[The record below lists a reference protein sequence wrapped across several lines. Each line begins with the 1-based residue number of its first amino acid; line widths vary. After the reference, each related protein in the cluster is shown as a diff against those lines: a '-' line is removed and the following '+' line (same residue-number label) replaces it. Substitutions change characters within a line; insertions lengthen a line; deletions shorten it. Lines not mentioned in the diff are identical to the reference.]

1 MSVREE
7 GVEDLIVPHPIS
19 VLNGLSLGG
28 EVIRDNKPSRILSA
42 LLLKA
47 NETADGDSLAAA
59 GWEDS
64 EQRDTERIRGNAAGV
79 RKLLDDH
86 GISGYVLEAKGSGS
100 YRLMLQRSM
109 VDLLDISDRLGRAGD
124 LTDAGEPVGALKH
137 LEPVMPLLQLPIKA
151 LGRIKTPTEWVS
163 PDDEISTWVEEVRA
177 AAELRQR
184 AIASYFGGILK
195 HTNYDPED
203 YLRAIDQFEMESI
216 GLPPLWELRIGLA
229 AHLDDIPRAAA
240 LLSDA
245 RIALTKLGV
254 HNELDTLSVSIIAD
268 KLARRLD
275 GRVNKPIYT
284 FPASLGAAMRPQT
297 PSLSPAVVSATRSD
311 LKAERDRLLSLKVT
325 GSSTLTLRDMHSN
338 TGLRMPAKASVRAG
352 ANRNQPIA
360 DVVTH
365 LTEKLLDKGEQY
377 LVVAPP
383 GAGKSLVCR
392 LLFLALAATL
402 PHTAGGAPVLIDLRA
417 VSLSKAAGL
426 ADGREVVLM
435 DSLDELLA
443 SGTLVQVREAIE
455 NETLQ
460 GADVIACRTQFYEQ
474 FLTGTT
480 LVEGRT
486 VLEIRAWDIPTI
498 ERYIDA
504 YHRHVF
510 HTNDLSV
517 VDDLKRRL
525 ESPNVEALLATPL
538 RLNMALDLIPP
549 GENNLPLELNSL
561 SLHRQWIEQT
571 LRNEAARRGSILEST
586 DKLDYLTNL
595 AWRFYDEGT
604 PGLQTAPSFT
614 DGQIRQ
620 ALTEMSFDRTPDEV
634 KAYARDLEFHSILIG
649 AEADGL
655 GTTQFDSFEFM
666 HKTFQEFLVA
676 RYIINAAKTG
686 PEAAA
691 SVFRQYLSPQVSDF
705 IKDELKNTTASSGIA
720 RQLAQNLQGALASYD
735 REAARE
741 PDSIRH
747 RSTIQQICYYLA
759 SLPLEPVRNLMLDRL
774 TSEQDPWIRR
784 GLAIGLSFGGETK
797 GIDQYIESLRRE
809 RTLGRATAAND
820 LNIGYHLS
828 FFGDQPFDPVQP
840 YLDRGL
846 STVSSTVSRL
856 IYQLS
861 IETDFGSWRLDLY
874 TILDIYRYRTI
885 SRDSVTSTIFENRDL
900 LNWVHTHF
908 QSDPR
913 TKDWPET
920 GELGDLLNE
929 LGVRND

>member
-1 MSVREE
+1 M
-7 GVEDLIVPHPIS
+7 I
-19 VLNGLSLGG
+19 NGLLLGG
-28 EVIRDNKPSRILSA
+28 KEIRDNKPSRILTA

-47 NETADGDSLAAA
+47 SETVDGDSLAAA
-59 GWEDS
+59 GWYDDPE
-64 EQRDTERIRGNAAGV
+64 ERDTSKIRGNAPGIK
-79 RKLLDDH
+79 KLLTDH
-86 GISGYVLEAKGSGS
+86 GITGYSLEAKGTGAYSLTLD
-100 YRLMLQRSM
+100 RAA
-109 VDLLDISDRLGRAGD
+109 VDLLDIADRLSHASD
-124 LTDAGEPVGALKH
+124 LADAGEPVAALKQ
-137 LEPVMPLLQLPIKA
+137 LEPVMPLLHPTIKT
-151 LGRIKTPTEWVS
+151 LGRIKPPTEWVS
-163 PDDEISTWVEEVRA
+163 PDDEVSIWIEEVTTA
-177 AAELRQR
+177 SALREH
-184 AIASYFGGILK
+184 AIASYFGGIVK
-195 HTNYDPED
+195 HTNYDAD
-203 YLRAIDQFEMESI
+203 GLLLALGQFELESVA
-216 GLPPLWELRIGLA
+216 LPTLWELRVGLT
-229 AHLDDIPRAAA
+229 AHLGDTQRASE
-240 LLSDA
+240 LFSDA
-245 RIALTKLGV
+245 KIALTKLGV
-254 HNELDTLSVSIIAD
+254 HNELDTVNVSTIE
-268 KLARRLD
+268 ARVARWLD
-275 GRVNKPIYT
+275 ERANKPTYIL
-284 FPASLGAAMRPQT
+284 PATPGATREAQKPM
-297 PSLSPAVVSATRSD
+297 PSRAEVSATRSD
-311 LKAERDRLLSLKVT
+311 LAAERDRLLSLKVT
-325 GSSTLTLRDMHSN
+325 GSSTLTLRDLDSN
-338 TGLRMPAKASVRAG
+338 TALRMPATASIRAG

-360 DVVTH
+360 DVVKH
-365 LTEKLLDKGEQY
+365 LTEKLRDNGEQY
-377 LVVAPP
+377 LIVAPP

-392 LLFLALAATL
+392 LIFLALAARL
-402 PHTAGGAPVLIDLRA
+402 PDNVDRIPVLIDLRA
-417 VSLSKAAGL
+417 VNLSKAAVL
-426 ADGREVVLM
+426 TDGRDVVVM

-443 SGTLVQVREAIE
+443 SGTLPQVREAIE
-455 NETLQ
+455 NESLQ

-486 VLEIRAWDIPTI
+486 VLEMRPWDVPTI

-510 HTNDLSV
+510 HTDDLSV
-517 VDDLKRRL
+517 VEGLKRRL
-525 ESPNVEALLATPL
+525 ESPNVESLLSIPL

-561 SLHRQWIEQT
+561 SLHRQWIVQT
-571 LRNEAARRGSILEST
+571 LRNEAARRGSVLESA
-586 DKLDYLTNL
+586 DKLDLLTHL

-620 ALTEMSFDRTPDEV
+620 ALTEMLFDKTPDEV
-634 KAYARDLEFHSILIG
+634 KAYARDLELHSILIG
-649 AEADGL
+649 AEAVGS

-705 IKDELKNTTASSGIA
+705 IKDELKNTSSSSGIA

-741 PDSIRH
+741 PDSIRL
-747 RSTIQQICYYLA
+747 RSTIQQICYYLS

-774 TSEQDPWIRR
+774 AIEHDPWVSR

-809 RTLGRATAAND
+809 RTLGRTTAAND

-840 YLDRGL
+840 YLDRRL
-846 STVSSTVSRL
+846 NTVSSTVSRL

-874 TILDIYRYRTI
+874 TILDLYHHRTI
-885 SRDSVTSTIFENRDL
+885 SRDSVTSTLFENRDL
-900 LNWVHTHF
+900 LNWVQTHF

-920 GELGDLLNE
+920 RELGELLDE
-929 LGVRND
+929 LGVRDD